1 MKLVVNLKEYTA
13 FFFQIKTKNDLNTLG
28 KSFYTKNSLGKHKH
42 SHTDDRPFSC
52 EQCGKQFKAKH
63 LLKTHI
69 HNTHMLILP
78 YECDIC
84 GKKAPT
90 KTLLKEH
97 RQIHDNIPR
106 YECLVCQ
113 DRPKFN
119 TIAKYRHHQRKH
131 KDGKIKEIGEKI
143 TENDNDDDDDDE
155 DDEDDGDDEIDDDDS
170 KNVEE
175 NLESIIK
182 LEPETNEE
190 QETKILTPKNDSEV
204 KINKVKFNFQ
214 KIT

>member
-1 MKLVVNLKEYTA
+1 
-13 FFFQIKTKNDLNTLG
+13 
-28 KSFYTKNSLGKHKH
+28 
-42 SHTDDRPFSC
+42 
-52 EQCGKQFKAKH
+52 
-63 LLKTHI
+63 
-69 HNTHMLILP
+69 MLILP

-97 RQIHDNIPR
+97 RQIHDNVPR

-131 KDGKIKEIGEKI
+131 KDGKIKDACENI
-143 TENDNDDDDDDE
+143 TGNDDDDE
-155 DDEDDGDDEIDDDDS
+155 DDDDDGDEEINDDDNE
-170 KNVEE
+170 KVEE

-182 LEPETNEE
+182 PEPETNED
-190 QETKILTPKNDSEV
+190 QETKIVALKNDSEV
-204 KINKVKFNFQ
+204 KINKVKFNFR
-214 KIT
+214 K